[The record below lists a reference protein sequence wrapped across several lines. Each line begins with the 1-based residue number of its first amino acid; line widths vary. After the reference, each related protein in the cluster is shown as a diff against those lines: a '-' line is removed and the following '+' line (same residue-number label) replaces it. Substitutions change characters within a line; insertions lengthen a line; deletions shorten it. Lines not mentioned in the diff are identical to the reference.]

1 MKQCN
6 NFLIIANET
15 KDIDLVYSRRTVE
28 GIEKR
33 GGNAELIVGTSSDK
47 IRSSAEAA
55 DAVIVLGGDG
65 TILRV
70 SHALDGCDTP
80 VIGVNLGTV
89 GFMAE
94 VIVSEIDSMLDKLMA
109 GDYSIED
116 RMMLEGKVNGET
128 TQALNDIVLAREDA
142 LRIIAVRIYV
152 NDEFF
157 DTTEADGIILSTP
170 TGSTGYNL
178 SAGGPIVKSDAR
190 LILMTP
196 ISPYSMSRRSIV
208 FGADDRITL
217 ELVEK
222 RKDIINT
229 ALVAFDGAESFG
241 MMVGDKVEVS
251 VSRNIFRIIRL
262 EHVSVYETIRRKI
275 GG

>member
-15 KDIDLVYSRRTVE
+15 KDIDLVYSHRTVE

-47 IRSSAEAA
+47 IKSSAEAA

>member
-15 KDIDLVYSRRTVE
+15 KDIDLVYSRRTLE

-241 MMVGDKVEVS
+241 MMVGDKVEVG